1 MRHMAGRITESLR
14 TETVGGLLLVGAA
27 ILALIWANSPWQD
40 TYHQIRE
47 TSFGPAA
54 LHLDLSVAH
63 WTADGLLAI
72 FFFLVGMELKHEFV
86 AGDLRSPKKALV
98 PVAAAA
104 GGVIVPAL
112 VYLAFNAGKDTVG
125 GWAIPAATDIAF
137 ALAVLAIISSHLPSA
152 LRVFLLTL
160 AVVDDLMAIL
170 IIAVVYTSEIR
181 ILPLLLALIPIGL
194 YWVLVHRCS
203 KWFAARTWSLWL
215 ILLPIGIVTWALV
228 HASGV
233 HATLAGVAL
242 GMCIPVIAHS
252 ANTDG
257 GEEHETSL
265 EHALEHTLRPVSAG
279 LVVPLFALGA
289 AGVTVEG
296 SEFLGSLSSP
306 VVLGIA
312 LGLLLGKPVGIML
325 TTVIVSRLTPDESD
339 DSMHWLDLVGI
350 GMLGGI
356 GFTVS
361 LLVSELS
368 FAGTDH
374 LDNAKIGVL
383 TGTLLS
389 ALCATVVLAQRNRHY
404 KRMEASR

>member
-40 TYHQIRE
+40 AYHQIRE
-47 TSFGPAA
+47 THFGPAA
-54 LHLDLSVAH
+54 LHLDLSISQ

-72 FFFLVGMELKHEFV
+72 FFFLVGMELKHEFIV
-86 AGDLRSPKKALV
+86 GDLRNPKKALV

-170 IIAVVYTSEIR
+170 IIAVVYTNEIHF
-181 ILPLLLALIPIGL
+181 LPLLLALIPLGL

-203 KWFAARTWSLWL
+203 KWFVARTWSLWL

-228 HASGV
+228 HASGI

-242 GMCIPVIAHS
+242 GMFIPVIAHS
-252 ANTDG
+252 ANTDDD
-257 GEEHETSL
+257 EEHESSL

-296 SEFLGSLSSP
+296 SEFLGSLTSP
-306 VVLGIA
+306 VVLGVA
-312 LGLLLGKPVGIML
+312 LGLLVGKPVGIML

-339 DSMHWLDLVGI
+339 DSMHWLDLIGI
-350 GMLGGI
+350 GLLGGI

-368 FAGTDH
+368 FAGSEN
-374 LDNAKIGVL
+374 LDNAKVGVL

-389 ALCATVVLAQRNRHY
+389 ALCATVVLTLRNRHY
-404 KRMEASR
+404 KRIEAGR